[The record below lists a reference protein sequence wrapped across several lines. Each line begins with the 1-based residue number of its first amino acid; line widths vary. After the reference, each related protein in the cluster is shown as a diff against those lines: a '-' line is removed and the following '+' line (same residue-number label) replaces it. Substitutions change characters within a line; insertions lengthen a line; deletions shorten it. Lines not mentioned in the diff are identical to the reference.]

1 MESLNMNRDT
11 RLLSYDRD
19 AGWKVARRF
28 ETESR

>member
-19 AGWKVARRF
+19 AGWKVGRRF
-28 ETESR
+28 EVAGR